1 MNHSDAGG
9 SGEMTD
15 EQLDQLLAAANS
27 ELLEHIEATTDPGH
41 VLNAI
46 MTRGGRQD
54 RPAGPGGPP
63 ASHDPGQ
70 SPAAAMISFR
80 IHARALAIDLG
91 RGPARMLASAL
102 ADDLARASRSAWAL
116 ADRALANDL
125 ARASDLAGILAGDL
139 DDPRDLV
146 RALVRVLA
154 DDLGGLTYNEAVIAR
169 YVMQGLPDS
178 AIAARLGLKRRA
190 IEKHLAQIFTKMN
203 VSRRGI
209 ADALTDRLDALQ
221 VDASDADLSGLDIRQ
236 LDSLEG
242 VIWTRGTA
250 WPADVAA
257 RVEAH
262 SEVIR
267 PGVYQVRLGNTPD
280 RNPLARV

>member
-1 MNHSDAGG
+1 MKHSDTGG
-9 SGEMTD
+9 NGEMSD
-15 EQLDQLLAAANS
+15 QQLDQLLAAANS
-27 ELLEHIEATTDPGH
+27 ELLEHIEATTNPTQ

-46 MTRGGRQD
+46 TRGGRQD
-54 RPAGPGGPP
+54 HSAGPGGPP

-70 SPAAAMISFR
+70 SPAAAMISLR
-80 IHARALAIDLG
+80 IHARALANDLG
-91 RGPARMLASAL
+91 RGPARILASVL

-262 SEVIR
+262 SEEIR
-267 PGVYQVRLGNTPD
+267 TGVYQVRLGNTRDHDP
-280 RNPLARV
+280 RARV